1 VSGEPADPRLEA
13 FSTPSLASST
23 EAPLWGVPVGQTVQD
38 QIALSD
44 ADIRR
49 RVAVWIMWLFGAVN
63 VITMLFIFVLFC
75 FDQSDLS
82 AKELGPGDRIVN
94 AEVLMSLLGA
104 TTVQLGTIA
113 LIMARYLFKAPG

>member
-1 VSGEPADPRLEA
+1 VSDECADPRLQA
-13 FSTPSLASST
+13 FSAGALAQST
-23 EAPLWGVPVGQTVQD
+23 DKPLWSVPVGQTVQD

-49 RVAVWIMWLFGAVN
+49 RMALWIMWLFGAVN

-75 FDQSDLS
+75 FDQSDLG
-82 AKELGPGDRIVN
+82 AKVIGPGDRIVN

-113 LIMARYLFKAPG
+113 VIMARYIFKAPG

>member
-1 VSGEPADPRLEA
+1 
-13 FSTPSLASST
+13 
-23 EAPLWGVPVGQTVQD
+23 VQD

-49 RVAVWIMWLFGAVN
+49 RVAMWIMWLFGAVN

-75 FDQSDLS
+75 SDQSELS
-82 AKELGPGDRIVN
+82 AKEIGPGDRIVD

>member
-1 VSGEPADPRLEA
+1 VSESRADSRLQAVSGSAG
-13 FSTPSLASST
+13 SQSSEMDLGRVT
-23 EAPLWGVPVGQTVQD
+23 VGHTVQD

-75 FDQSDLS
+75 FDQSDL
-82 AKELGPGDRIVN
+82 AAREIGPGDRIVD